1 MRVMKKTFM
10 TSLALSAAAL
20 ALGAT
25 ALAADSVITVKL
37 SGKQESPKGDP
48 DGKGTA
54 KITLSPSKGKVC
66 FKITWSGIGNPN
78 AAHIHK
84 GAKGVAG
91 PVVVPLFATPPKHT
105 GCVKAKKSLV
115 SAIAKHPKSYYVN
128 VHNKKYPA
136 GALRAQ
142 L

>member
-1 MRVMKKTFM
+1 MKKMLM
-10 TSLALSAAAL
+10 TSLALSAAML
-20 ALGAT
+20 AFGAS
-25 ALAADSVITVKL
+25 AIADSSFTVTMT
-37 SGKQESPKGDP
+37 GKQETPKGDP
-48 DGKGTA
+48 NGKGTA

-66 FKITWSGIGNPN
+66 FRMTWSGIATPT

-84 GAKGVAG
+84 GAKGTAG
-91 PVVVPLFATPPKHT
+91 PVVIPLFATPPKHS
-105 GCVKAKKSLV
+105 GCVKAKKSLI

-128 VHNKKYPA
+128 VHNAKYPA

>member
-1 MRVMKKTFM
+1 MKKTLL
-10 TSLALSAAAL
+10 TSIALSVVAL
-20 ALGAT
+20 LVAAT
-25 ALAADSVITVKL
+25 ALAADTTFTVKM

-54 KITLSPSKGKVC
+54 KITLSPSRGKVC
-66 FKITWSGIGNPN
+66 FKITWSGIGTPN

-91 PVVVPLFATPPKHT
+91 PVVIPFFATPPKHS
-105 GCVKAKKSLV
+105 GCVKAKKSLI

>member
-1 MRVMKKTFM
+1 MKK
-10 TSLALSAAAL
+10 LAVVSCLIGAVALIAVVSASAA
-20 ALGAT
+20 T
-25 ALAADSVITVKL
+25 TITVKMT
-37 SGKQESPKGDP
+37 GKAESPKGDP

-54 KITLSPSKGKVC
+54 KITLTPSKGKVC
-66 FKITWSGIGNPN
+66 FRLTWSGIGNPT

-84 GAKGVAG
+84 GGKGVAG
-91 PVVVPLFATPPKHT
+91 PVVIPFFATPPKHT
-105 GCVKAKKSLV
+105 GCVTAKKSLV
-115 SAIAKHPKSYYVN
+115 AAIAKHPAQYYVN